1 MNLLKK
7 FVGIGANKRA
17 RLTLINQNAGTY
29 YLYQLELG
37 LHYPSQRLSRIEYAL
52 SSNYISFSQQ
62 YNTGTYP
69 CPSLLK

>member
-1 MNLLKK
+1 MDILKK

-37 LHYPSQRLSRIEYAL
+37 LHYPSKRLSRIEYAL

-69 CPSLLK
+69 